1 MNQLRDL
8 RVFLRKNTPEKIF
21 FLSENQV
28 LYDPAE
34 PCSLDLVFDRM
45 YVHENPNMIY
55 LSGEGGCS
63 MRLNNVVSVSMD
75 GRTLPIGRVL
85 NVRCRDYRTD
95 GGGQDIV
102 LVLRM

>member
-8 RVFLRKNTPEKIF
+8 RDFLRKNTPEKIF

-45 YVHENPNMIY
+45 YVPENPNMIY
-55 LSGEGGCS
+55 LSGGGCS
-63 MRLNNVVSVSMD
+63 MRLNNVVSVSM
-75 GRTLPIGRVL
+75 GKQPLPIWHVV

-95 GGGQDIV
+95 EGGRDIV
-102 LVLRM
+102 LVLQM